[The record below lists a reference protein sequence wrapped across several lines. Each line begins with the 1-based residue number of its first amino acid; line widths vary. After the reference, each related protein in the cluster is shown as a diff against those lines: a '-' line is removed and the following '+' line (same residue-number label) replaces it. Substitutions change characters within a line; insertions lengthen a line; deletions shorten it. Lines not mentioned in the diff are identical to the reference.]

1 MSPSKSPA
9 PSKPAPDADSE
20 QPEPVPAAD
29 AAIPDETV
37 EVAEDGADTPLNRAD
52 RRAKA
57 KGIDPSHVG
66 PRAGRTTQGRSA
78 RSHTKRQI
86 S

>member
-1 MSPSKSPA
+1 MSLSKS
-9 PSKPAPDADSE
+9 PSKPAPDAAPE
-20 QPEPVPAAD
+20 QPEPVTDGAATPEEAPEPADD
-29 AAIPDETV
+29 AAEQ
-37 EVAEDGADTPLNRAD
+37 PLNRAE

-57 KGIDPSHVG
+57 KGTDPSHVG

>member
-1 MSPSKSPA
+1 MSPS
-9 PSKPAPDADSE
+9 PSKPLPDAATE
-20 QPEPVPAAD
+20 QPEPVPAATED
-29 AAIPDETV
+29 AV
-37 EVAEDGADTPLNRAD
+37 EVADDDPEAPLNRAD

-57 KGIDPSHVG
+57 KGLDPSHVG
-66 PRAGRTTQGRSA
+66 PRAGRTAQGRSA